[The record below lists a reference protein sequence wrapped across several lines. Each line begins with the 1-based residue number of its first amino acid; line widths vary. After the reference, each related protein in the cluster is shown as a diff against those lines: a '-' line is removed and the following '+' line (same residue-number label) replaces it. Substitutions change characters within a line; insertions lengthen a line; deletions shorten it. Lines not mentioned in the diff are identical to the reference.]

1 MFRIRHLSDAAAP
14 ANRRAIAEIQ
24 GIIRDRFELMPARDI
39 EKIPDQIADPIRYE
53 FVSDV
58 FVMEDGRGH
67 IRAFAIL
74 LADPTLS
81 FGFLELIATAKGQ
94 TRGGVGAALYAHV
107 REHALARGLKGIYF
121 ECLPDDPALS
131 PHVELRKENEARLK
145 FYERFGAFPVMG
157 TAYETPVKE
166 GDTDSP
172 YIVFDGLGEFELSKA
187 AQVKKII
194 SAILKRK
201 YAHLCPPA
209 YIEKVLASIDDKTM
223 HLREARYGGPKA
235 EALLAPKAFTLP
247 VVVND
252 KHDIH
257 HIRERGYVEAP
268 VRVKS
273 ILSELTKCVF
283 FSQAPVKNF
292 PDRWIKAVH
301 DPKLADYIERACKD
315 APEGKSVYPYVFP
328 IRNAGRMPKDR
339 SVLAGYW
346 CIDTFTPLNANAY
359 PAAREAVDCALTA
372 AEMMLDGAPAA
383 YALVRP
389 PGHHA
394 ERKAFGGFCYFNNA
408 AVAANYLSEY
418 GRVAVLDVDYH
429 HGNGTQD
436 IFYERADILTVSIH
450 GDPSF
455 AYPYFTGFKDETGR
469 GEGAGA
475 NLNIPLAETITSDD
489 HRKALKRALARIAEH
504 DPAFLVVALGLDAAK
519 GDPTGTWPY
528 TAADFAKM
536 GDIIA
541 SAGLPTLFIQE
552 GGYRVQN
559 LGVNARRFFE
569 GFASNAG
576 AIRPYRKPEKKKGV
590 PEKPL
595 SWRTEVR
602 PGDVAEI
609 RRLVTATAAFSAEE
623 VGIAGELAE
632 ERIAKGRASGYDFIF
647 ASYGDRLA
655 GYSCYGRTPGTEKAY
670 DLYWI
675 AVDPES
681 GRKGLGAE
689 ILARTERTVAEE
701 GGALLIAET
710 SSTAPYGK
718 ARAFYEKTGFKKL
731 VQIADFYRPGDDKV
745 LFRKDISHEH

>member
-24 GIIRDRFELMPARDI
+24 GIIRDRFSEMPQRDI

-74 LADPTLS
+74 LVDPALS
-81 FGFLELIATAKGQ
+81 FGFLELIATAKGE
-94 TRGGVGAALYAHV
+94 TRGGLGATLYAHV

-121 ECLPDDPALS
+121 ECLPDDPVLS
-131 PHVELRKENEARLK
+131 PNPDLRKENAARLK
-145 FYERFGAFPVMG
+145 FYERFGALPIMG

-172 YIVFDGLGEFELSKA
+172 YLVFDGIGEFQLPKA
-187 AQVKKII
+187 SQVRKVVR
-194 SAILKRK
+194 AILERK
-201 YAHLCPPA
+201 YAHLCPPD
-209 YIEKVLASIDDKTM
+209 YNEKVLASIDDKTM
-223 HLREARYGGPKA
+223 HLREPRYGGAKA
-235 EALLAPKAFTLP
+235 EALTAPKAFTLP
-247 VVVND
+247 VIVND

-273 ILSELTKCVF
+273 ILAELTKCAF
-283 FSQAPVKNF
+283 FKETPAKNF
-292 PDRWIKAVH
+292 PERWIKAVH

-328 IRNAGRMPKDR
+328 VRNAGRMPKDR

-346 CIDTFTPLNANAY
+346 CIDTFTPLNKNAY
-359 PAAREAVDCALTA
+359 PAAREAVDCTLTA
-372 AEMMLDGAPAA
+372 AEMVLDGAPAA

-394 ERKAFGGFCYFNNA
+394 EHKAFGGFCYFNNA

-436 IFYERADILTVSIH
+436 IFYERADVLTVSIH

-469 GEGAGA
+469 GEGAGF
-475 NLNIPLAETITSDD
+475 NLNLPLAETITADD
-489 HRKALKRALARIAEH
+489 HRKALHRALARIAEH
-504 DPAFLVVALGLDAAK
+504 DPAFLVIALGLDAAK

-528 TAADFAKM
+528 VASDFARM
-536 GDIIA
+536 GEIIA
-541 SAGLPTLFIQE
+541 SAGLPTLFVQE

-569 GFASNAG
+569 GFASKAG
-576 AIRPYRKPEKKKGV
+576 AIAPYRAPVKKKDDAG
-590 PEKPL
+590 KPL
-595 SWRTEVR
+595 SWRAAVR
-602 PGDVAEI
+602 PTDVPEI
-609 RRLVTATAAFSAEE
+609 RRMVTATAAFSPEE
-623 VGIAGELAE
+623 VDIACELAE
-632 ERIAKGRASGYDFIF
+632 TRIEKGRASGYEFIF
-647 ASYGDRLA
+647 AGSGDRLA
-655 GYSCYGRTPGTEKAY
+655 GYSCYGRTPGAEKAY

-675 AVDPES
+675 VVDPDA

-689 ILARTERTVAEE
+689 ILMRTEKAVAEA
-701 GGALLIAET
+701 GGAFLIAET
-710 SSTAPYGK
+710 SSTPPYEK
-718 ARAFYEKTGFKKL
+718 ARAFYKKTGFKKL
-731 VQIADFYRPGDDKV
+731 VQIADFYRPGDDKII
-745 LFRKDISHEH
+745 FRKDISNER

>member
-24 GIIRDRFELMPARDI
+24 GIIRDRFALMPQRDI

-74 LADPTLS
+74 LVDPALH
-81 FGFLELIATAKGQ
+81 FGFLELIATAKGE

-107 REHALARGLKGIYF
+107 REHAAAKGLKGIYF

-131 PHVELRKENEARLK
+131 PDAATRKENEARLK
-145 FYERFGAFPVMG
+145 FYERFGAYPVMG

-172 YIVFDGLGEFELSKA
+172 YLVFDGLGEHKLPKA
-187 AQVKKII
+187 AQVRKVVR
-194 SAILKRK
+194 AILERK
-201 YAHLCPPA
+201 YALLCPPA
-209 YIEKVLASIDDKTM
+209 YNERVIASIDDKTM
-223 HLREARYGGPKA
+223 HLRTPRYGGAKA
-235 EALLAPKAFTLP
+235 EAAPAPKSFSLP

-257 HIRERGYVEAP
+257 HVRERGYVEAP
-268 VRVKS
+268 VRVAS
-273 ILSELTKCVF
+273 ILSELTKCAF
-283 FSQAPVKNF
+283 FRQTPAKHF
-292 PDRWIKAVH
+292 PDRWIKAAH
-301 DPKLADYIERACKD
+301 DPRLVEYIERACKD

-328 IRNAGRMPKDR
+328 VRNAGRMPKDR

-372 AEMMLDGAPAA
+372 AELVLDGAQAA

-408 AVAANYLSEY
+408 AVAAHYLSEY

-475 NLNIPLAETITSDD
+475 NLNLPLAETITADD
-489 HRKALKRALARIAEH
+489 HRKALKRALARIVEH
-504 DPAFLVVALGLDAAK
+504 DPAYLVVALGLDAAK

-528 TAADFAKM
+528 VAEDFAKM
-536 GDIIA
+536 GALIA
-541 SAGLPTLFIQE
+541 GANLPTLFVQE

-559 LGVNARRFFE
+559 LGLNARRFFE
-569 GFASNAG
+569 GFAAG
-576 AIRPYRKPEKKKGV
+576 AAAPAPRRAPAKKKDDKD
-590 PEKPL
+590 KPL
-595 SWRTEVR
+595 QWRAAVR
-602 PGDVAEI
+602 PSDVAEI
-609 RRLVTATAAFSAEE
+609 RRIVTASAAFSAEE
-623 VGIAGELAE
+623 IAIAGELAE
-632 ERIAKGRASGYDFIF
+632 ERIEKGRMSGYEFIF
-647 ASYGDRLA
+647 AGNGDRVS
-655 GYSCYGRTPGTEKAY
+655 GYACYGRTPGAEKAY

-675 AVDPES
+675 AVDPDA
-681 GRKGLGAE
+681 GRRGLGRE
-689 ILARTERTVAEE
+689 IFQRVEDSVAKA
-701 GGALLIAET
+701 GGAFIIAET
-710 SSTAPYGK
+710 SSTEPYAK
-718 ARAFYEKTGFKKL
+718 ARGFYDKTGFVKL
-731 VQIADFYRPGDDKV
+731 VEIADFYRPGDNKIIY
-745 LFRKDISHEH
+745 RKGIAHER